1 METALQY
8 LLDVLLATA
17 MHLAILLAPLLIL
30 GLIMH
35 VISQQIEKRTVGII
49 GMHGYLYLFG
59 WIGTAVHE
67 LGHLI
72 FALLFGHHV
81 SNVKLFSF
89 NASNPEMGYVKHTFN
104 KKNIYQNLGNFF
116 IGIGPILLGGSAL
129 FIIGYFLI
137 DLNVN
142 SVTNNNLKF
151 INSSITESIKNV
163 FFSLYDALMNLI
175 KTITQS
181 ASGRTGNE
189 TVWWKYLLFFYL
201 LFAIGSAISL
211 SKSDIKGS
219 FSGLLLFV
227 ALILIFN
234 LTTLWMGDFATT
246 IFTSISNVVS
256 GFYLILMVS
265 IIFNLGFLLLLWLM
279 GLLIPAKN
287 KK

>member
-8 LLDVLLATA
+8 LLDVLLATLT
-17 MHLAILLAPLLIL
+17 HLAILLAPILLL

-35 VISQQIEKRTVGII
+35 LISQQIEKLTVGII

-72 FALLFGHHV
+72 FALIFGHHI

-129 FIIGYFLI
+129 FIIGYFLLDI
-137 DLNVN
+137 NFN
-142 SVTNNNLKF
+142 SITNNNLKL
-151 INSSITESIKNV
+151 INSSVSGSIKNM
-163 FFSLYDALMNLI
+163 FYSFYDALMHLI
-175 KTITQS
+175 KSILHN
-181 ASGRTGNE
+181 NE

-201 LFAIGSAISL
+201 LFAIGSSISL

-219 FSGLLLFV
+219 FSGLLLFI
-227 ALILIFN
+227 ALILLFN
-234 LTTLWMGDFATT
+234 LTTLWLGDFAII
-246 IFTSISNVVS
+246 IFTTLSNLAS
-256 GFYLILMVS
+256 GFYLILFLS
-265 IIFNLGFLLLLWLM
+265 IFFNLGFLLLLWLIS
-279 GLLIPAKN
+279 LAVPAKTA
-287 KK
+287 KKEKKK

>member
-8 LLDVLLATA
+8 LLDVLLATLT
-17 MHLAILLAPLLIL
+17 HLAILLAPILLL

-35 VISQQIEKRTVGII
+35 LISQQIEKLTVGII

-72 FALLFGHHV
+72 FALIFGHHI

-129 FIIGYFLI
+129 FIIGYFLLDI
-137 DLNVN
+137 NFN
-142 SVTNNNLKF
+142 SITNNNLKL
-151 INSSITESIKNV
+151 INSSVSGSIKNM
-163 FFSLYDALMNLI
+163 FYSFYDALMHLI
-175 KTITQS
+175 KSILHN
-181 ASGRTGNE
+181 NE

-201 LFAIGSAISL
+201 LFAIGSSISL

-219 FSGLLLFV
+219 FSGLLLFI
-227 ALILIFN
+227 ALILLFN
-234 LTTLWMGDFATT
+234 LTTLWLGDFAII
-246 IFTSISNVVS
+246 IFTTLSNLAS
-256 GFYLILMVS
+256 GFYLILFMS
-265 IIFNLGFLLLLWLM
+265 IFFNLGFLLLLWLIS
-279 GLLIPAKN
+279 LAVPAKTA
-287 KK
+287 KKEKKK

>member
-8 LLDVLLATA
+8 LLDVLLATLT
-17 MHLAILLAPLLIL
+17 HLAILLAPILLL

-35 VISQQIEKRTVGII
+35 LISQQIEKLTVGII

-72 FALLFGHHV
+72 FALIFGHHI

-129 FIIGYFLI
+129 FIIGYFLLDI
-137 DLNVN
+137 NFN
-142 SVTNNNLKF
+142 SITNNNLKL
-151 INSSITESIKNV
+151 INSSVSESIKNV
-163 FFSLYDALMNLI
+163 FYSFYDALMHLI
-175 KTITQS
+175 KSILHN
-181 ASGRTGNE
+181 NE

-201 LFAIGSAISL
+201 LFAIGSSISL

-219 FSGLLLFV
+219 FSGLLLFI
-227 ALILIFN
+227 ALILLFN
-234 LTTLWMGDFATT
+234 LTTLWLGDFAII
-246 IFTSISNVVS
+246 IFTTLSNLAS
-256 GFYLILMVS
+256 GFYLILFMS
-265 IIFNLGFLLLLWLM
+265 IFFNLGFLLLLWLIS
-279 GLLIPAKN
+279 LAVPAKTA
-287 KK
+287 KKEKKK

>member
-1 METALQY
+1 MDTALQY

-17 MHLAILLAPLLIL
+17 MHLTILLAPLLIL

-129 FIIGYFLI
+129 FIFGYFIFDIKFNTLT
-137 DLNVN
+137 D
-142 SVTNNNLKF
+142 SNLKI
-151 INSSITESIKNV
+151 INSSVTQGVRDV
-163 FFSLYDALMNLI
+163 FFSLYDALMYTLKSILQN
-175 KTITQS
+175 
-181 ASGRTGNE
+181 NE
-189 TVWWKYLLFFYL
+189 IVWWKYLLFFYL
-201 LFAIGSAISL
+201 LFAIGSSISL

-227 ALILIFN
+227 ALILLFN

-246 IFTSISNVVS
+246 IFTTISNVVS

-265 IIFNLGFLLLLWLM
+265 IVFNLGFLLLLWLI
-279 GLLIPAKN
+279 GLLVPAKN

>member
-8 LLDVLLATA
+8 LLDVLLATLT
-17 MHLAILLAPLLIL
+17 HLAILLAPILLL

-35 VISQQIEKRTVGII
+35 LISQQIEKLTVGII
-49 GMHGYLYLFG
+49 GIHGYLYLFG

-72 FALLFGHHV
+72 FALLFGHHI

-129 FIIGYFLI
+129 FIIGYFLLDI
-137 DLNVN
+137 NFN
-142 SVTNNNLKF
+142 SITNNNLKL
-151 INSSITESIKNV
+151 INSSVSESIKNV
-163 FFSLYDALMNLI
+163 FYSFYDALMHLI
-175 KTITQS
+175 KSILHN
-181 ASGRTGNE
+181 NE

-201 LFAIGSAISL
+201 LFAIGSSISL

-219 FSGLLLFV
+219 FSGLLLFI
-227 ALILIFN
+227 ALILLFN
-234 LTTLWMGDFATT
+234 LTTLWLGDFAII
-246 IFTSISNVVS
+246 IFTTLSNLAS
-256 GFYLILMVS
+256 GFYLILFLS
-265 IIFNLGFLLLLWLM
+265 IFFNLGFLLLLWLIS
-279 GLLIPAKN
+279 LAIPAKTA
-287 KK
+287 KKEKKK

>member
-8 LLDVLLATA
+8 LLDVLLATLT
-17 MHLAILLAPLLIL
+17 HLAILLAPILLL

-35 VISQQIEKRTVGII
+35 LISQQIEKLTVGII

-72 FALLFGHHV
+72 FALIFGHHI

-129 FIIGYFLI
+129 FIIGYFLLDI
-137 DLNVN
+137 NFN
-142 SVTNNNLKF
+142 SITNNNLKL
-151 INSSITESIKNV
+151 INSSVSESIKNV
-163 FFSLYDALMNLI
+163 FYSFYDALMRLI
-175 KTITQS
+175 KSILHN
-181 ASGRTGNE
+181 NE

-201 LFAIGSAISL
+201 LFAIGSSISL

-219 FSGLLLFV
+219 FSGLLLFI
-227 ALILIFN
+227 ALILLFN
-234 LTTLWMGDFATT
+234 LTTLWLGDFAII
-246 IFTSISNVVS
+246 IFTTLSNLAS
-256 GFYLILMVS
+256 GFYLILFMS
-265 IIFNLGFLLLLWLM
+265 IFFNLGFLLLLWLIS
-279 GLLIPAKN
+279 LAVPAKTA
-287 KK
+287 KKEKKK

>member
-8 LLDVLLATA
+8 LLDVLLATLT
-17 MHLAILLAPLLIL
+17 HLAILLAPILLL

-35 VISQQIEKRTVGII
+35 LISQQIEKLTVGII
-49 GMHGYLYLFG
+49 GIHGYLYLFG

-72 FALLFGHHV
+72 FALLFGHHI

-129 FIIGYFLI
+129 FIIGYFLLDI
-137 DLNVN
+137 NFN
-142 SVTNNNLKF
+142 SITNNNLKL
-151 INSSITESIKNV
+151 INSSVSESIKNV
-163 FFSLYDALMNLI
+163 FYSFYDALMHLI
-175 KTITQS
+175 KSILHN
-181 ASGRTGNE
+181 NE

-201 LFAIGSAISL
+201 LFAIGSSISL

-219 FSGLLLFV
+219 FSGLLLFI
-227 ALILIFN
+227 ALILLFN
-234 LTTLWMGDFATT
+234 LTTLWLGDFAII
-246 IFTSISNVVS
+246 IFTTLSNLAS
-256 GFYLILMVS
+256 GFYLILFMS
-265 IIFNLGFLLLLWLM
+265 IFFNLGFLLLLWLIS
-279 GLLIPAKN
+279 LAVPAKTA
-287 KK
+287 KKEKKK

>member
-1 METALQY
+1 MKTALQY
-8 LLDVLLATA
+8 LLDVLLATLT
-17 MHLAILLAPLLIL
+17 HLAILLAPILLL

-35 VISQQIEKRTVGII
+35 LISQQIEKLTVGII

-72 FALLFGHHV
+72 FALIFGHHI

-129 FIIGYFLI
+129 FIIGYFLLDI
-137 DLNVN
+137 NFN
-142 SVTNNNLKF
+142 SITNNNLKL
-151 INSSITESIKNV
+151 INSSVSGSIKNM
-163 FFSLYDALMNLI
+163 FYSFYDALMHLI
-175 KTITQS
+175 KSILHN
-181 ASGRTGNE
+181 NE

-201 LFAIGSAISL
+201 LFAIGSSISL

-219 FSGLLLFV
+219 FSGLLLFI
-227 ALILIFN
+227 ALILLFN
-234 LTTLWMGDFATT
+234 LTTLWLGDFAII
-246 IFTSISNVVS
+246 IFTTLSNLAS
-256 GFYLILMVS
+256 GFYLILFMS
-265 IIFNLGFLLLLWLM
+265 IFFNLGFLLLLWLIS
-279 GLLIPAKN
+279 LAVPAKTA
-287 KK
+287 KKEKKK

>member
-1 METALQY
+1 MEMALQY

-17 MHLAILLAPLLIL
+17 MHIGILLAPLLIL

-35 VISQQIEKRTVGII
+35 VISQQIEKQTVGII

-89 NASNPEMGYVKHTFN
+89 NASNPEMGYVKHSFN

-142 SVTNNNLKF
+142 SLTNNNLKF

-163 FFSLYDALMNLI
+163 FFSLYDTLMNLI
-175 KTITQS
+175 KSITQN
-181 ASGRTGNE
+181 NE

-201 LFAIGSAISL
+201 LFAIGSSISL
-211 SKSDIKGS
+211 SQSDIKGS

-227 ALILIFN
+227 ALILLFN

-246 IFTSISNVVS
+246 IFTSISNLVS

-265 IIFNLGFLLLLWLM
+265 IVFNLGFLLLLWLI
-279 GLLIPAKN
+279 GLLIPAKTT
-287 KK
+287 KKEKKK

>member
-8 LLDVLLATA
+8 LLDVLLATLT
-17 MHLAILLAPLLIL
+17 HLAILLAPILLL

-35 VISQQIEKRTVGII
+35 LISQQIEKLTVGII
-49 GMHGYLYLFG
+49 GIHGYLYLFG

-72 FALLFGHHV
+72 FALLFGHHI

-129 FIIGYFLI
+129 FIIGYFLLDI
-137 DLNVN
+137 NFN
-142 SVTNNNLKF
+142 SITNNNLKL
-151 INSSITESIKNV
+151 INSSVSESIKNV
-163 FFSLYDALMNLI
+163 FYSFYDALMHLI
-175 KTITQS
+175 KSILHN
-181 ASGRTGNE
+181 NE

-201 LFAIGSAISL
+201 LFAIGSSISL

-219 FSGLLLFV
+219 FSGLLLFI
-227 ALILIFN
+227 ALILLFN
-234 LTTLWMGDFATT
+234 LTTLWLGDFAII
-246 IFTSISNVVS
+246 IFTTLSNLAS
-256 GFYLILMVS
+256 GFYLILFMS
-265 IIFNLGFLLLLWLM
+265 IFFNLGFLFLLR
-279 GLLIPAKN
+279 LISLAVPAKTA
-287 KK
+287 KKEKKK

>member
-8 LLDVLLATA
+8 LLDVLLATLT
-17 MHLAILLAPLLIL
+17 HLAILLAPILLL

-35 VISQQIEKRTVGII
+35 LISQQIEKLTVGII
-49 GMHGYLYLFG
+49 GIHGYLYLFG

-72 FALLFGHHV
+72 FALLFGHHI

-129 FIIGYFLI
+129 FIIGYFLLDI
-137 DLNVN
+137 NFN
-142 SVTNNNLKF
+142 SITNNNLKL
-151 INSSITESIKNV
+151 INSSVSESITNV
-163 FFSLYDALMNLI
+163 FYSFYDALMHLI
-175 KTITQS
+175 KRILHN
-181 ASGRTGNE
+181 NE

-201 LFAIGSAISL
+201 LFAIGSSISL

-219 FSGLLLFV
+219 FSGLLLFI
-227 ALILIFN
+227 ALILLFN
-234 LTTLWMGDFATT
+234 LTTLWLGDFAII
-246 IFTSISNVVS
+246 IFTTLSNLAS
-256 GFYLILMVS
+256 GFYLILFLS
-265 IIFNLGFLLLLWLM
+265 IFFNLGFLLFLWLIS
-279 GLLIPAKN
+279 LAVPTKTAKKE
-287 KK
+287 KKK